1 MVLVDTSIWVSHLR
15 AADTDLASLLLAEEV
30 VCHPF
35 VIGELACGNLA
46 NREEILELLHELPRA
61 IAAQHE
67 EVLSFI
73 EARRLM
79 GRGIGLVDVHL
90 LTSAVLS
97 GLPIWTRDR
106 RLHEA
111 AVEIGISFD

>member
-15 AADTDLASLLLAEEV
+15 EADTDLASLLLAEEV

-46 NREEILELLHELPRA
+46 NREEILALLQELPGA
-61 IAAQHE
+61 ITAQHE

-73 EARRLM
+73 DARRLM

-106 RLHEA
+106 RLREA
-111 AVEIGISFD
+111 AVEIGVSFD

>member
-15 AADTDLASLLLAEEV
+15 EADTDLESLLLAEEV

-46 NREEILELLHELPRA
+46 NREEILELLQELPRP
-61 IAAQHE
+61 ITAQDN

-79 GRGIGLVDVHL
+79 GRGIGLVDAHL

-106 RLHEA
+106 RLREA
-111 AVEIGISFD
+111 AIEIGISFD

>member
-1 MVLVDTSIWVSHLR
+1 LR
-15 AADTDLASLLLAEEV
+15 EADTDLASLLLAEEV

-46 NREEILELLHELPRA
+46 NREEILDLLQELPRA
-61 IAAQHE
+61 IPAQHE

-106 RLHEA
+106 RLREA
-111 AVEIGISFD
+111 AVEIDVSFD

>member
-15 AADTDLASLLLAEEV
+15 EADPDLASLLLAEEV
-30 VCHPF
+30 VGHPL
-35 VIGELACGNLA
+35 LACGNLA
-46 NREEILELLHELPRA
+46 NREEILDLLQELPRA
-61 IAAQHE
+61 IPAQHE

-79 GRGIGLVDVHL
+79 GRGIGLIDVHL

-97 GLPIWTRDR
+97 DLPIWTRDR
-106 RLHEA
+106 RLREA
-111 AVEIGISFD
+111 AVEIDVSFD